1 MEAAT
6 VRFGYLS
13 LVHELIRP
21 HRHRRGFKMV
31 SAKPLFDN
39 SRSDGGLTTASGISF
54 RSWKRK
60 RLVLRRDVTVARN
73 VAVAQRSYII
83 NSTLAEPSELANR
96 VARVVCKSCQERQHS
111 R

>member
-1 MEAAT
+1 MSLFVLIGIVAGSKWFRPSHCSTTVGAT
-6 VRFGYLS
+6 AGLLQRQ
-13 LVHELIRP
+13 
-21 HRHRRGFKMV
+21 V
-31 SAKPLFDN
+31 SQ
-39 SRSDGGLTTASGISF
+39 F